1 MADTRPVAMTGER
14 IGKNEALFREVNE
27 RIKEVSAANFG
38 FGPADL
44 CEFVCECSLEECHE
58 PVPMTRLEYEDVRV
72 NGAHFLIAPG
82 HVRSPELERAVA
94 EYERYWVVEKQAGA
108 RRVAVNENPRT

>member
-1 MADTRPVAMTGER
+1 MATTGER
-14 IGKNEALFREVNE
+14 VGKNEVLFREVNE

-58 PVPMTRLEYEDVRV
+58 AVAMTRLEYEDVRV
-72 NGAHFLIAPG
+72 NAAHFLIAPG
-82 HVRSPELERAVA
+82 HVQSPQVERPVA
-94 EYERYWVVEKQAGA
+94 EYERYWVVEKEATA
-108 RRVAVNENPRT
+108 RRVAVDEDPRS

>member
-1 MADTRPVAMTGER
+1 MAHTRLVATTGER

-38 FGPADL
+38 FGPKDL
-44 CEFVCECSLEECHE
+44 CEFVCECSVEECHE

-72 NGAHFLIAPG
+72 HAAHFLIAPG
-82 HVRSPELERAVA
+82 HVQSPELERAVA

-108 RRVAVNENPRT
+108 RRAAVNEDPRS

>member
-1 MADTRPVAMTGER
+1 MADTRLVATTGER

-38 FGPADL
+38 FGPKDL

-72 NGAHFLIAPG
+72 HAAHFLIAPG

-108 RRVAVNENPRT
+108 RRAAVNEDPRS